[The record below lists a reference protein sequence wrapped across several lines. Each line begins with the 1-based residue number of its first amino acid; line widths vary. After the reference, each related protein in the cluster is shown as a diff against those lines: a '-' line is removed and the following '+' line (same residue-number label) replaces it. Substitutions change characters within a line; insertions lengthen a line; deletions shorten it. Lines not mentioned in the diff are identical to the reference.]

1 MIRVV
6 GIGSPFGDDRAG
18 LEAARRLAAE
28 PPPDTAVYMTDR
40 PGIDVLELFDAADAV
55 ILIDAAR
62 SGAPVGTLH
71 DLPLGA
77 VARSTV
83 RLASSH
89 GFGVGEAL
97 ALARALDRLP
107 RRGRVIAIEAAVPAP
122 GAAALSPAVETAVAA
137 AVLRA
142 RVWTDRFRSA
152 RLSYEEA
159 S

>member
-1 MIRVV
+1 MMRVV

-28 PPPDTAVYMTDR
+28 PPPDTTVCLADR
-40 PGIDVLELFDAADAV
+40 PGIDVLELFEATDAV

-62 SGAPVGTLH
+62 SGAPLGTLH
-71 DLPLGA
+71 DLALDA

-83 RLASSH
+83 RLVSSH

-97 ALARALDRLP
+97 VLARVLDRLP
-107 RRGRVIAIEAAVPAP
+107 RRGRVLAIEAAASTP
-122 GAAALSPAVETAVAA
+122 GAALSPAVETAIAA

-152 RLSYEEA
+152 RRSSEEA